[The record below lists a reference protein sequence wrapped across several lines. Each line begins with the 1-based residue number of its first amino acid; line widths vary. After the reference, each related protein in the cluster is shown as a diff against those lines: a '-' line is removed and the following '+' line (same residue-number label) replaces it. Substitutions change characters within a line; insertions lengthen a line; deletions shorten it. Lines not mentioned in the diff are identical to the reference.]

1 MYIYFLHRLAPPS
14 LCPFLQ
20 SIGLVNSH
28 ARACARTYGY
38 TQPSAITLSADVA
51 ARAAH
56 WKSPKGAVVRML
68 HPAGWG
74 GWAFEVE
81 SIGNGGKT
89 MNFSKGGNQEAR
101 GNSGC
106 GAYYVEGIAEELDA
120 PGEWVIQGG
129 KLLLIPPAGMTEAE
143 LQAATVEAPQLK
155 TLIELRGTAAAPVV
169 GVSFAGFNLTGSAQT
184 FLESYEAPS
193 GGDWSVH
200 RGAAVFLQG
209 AENISFS
216 GMRFDQ
222 LEGNGVFFSNHVKH
236 SEVVDCDF
244 WRTGDSAVLAV
255 GSTKLSNA
263 TASEYPSLNTIA
275 RNWIDTLGVNM
286 KQVSTYS
293 TVRYA
298 VCRRLSRC
306 CAAVLLCC
314 CRPDNALSVGW
325 F

>member
-1 MYIYFLHRLAPPS
+1 
-14 LCPFLQ
+14 
-20 SIGLVNSH
+20 
-28 ARACARTYGY
+28 
-38 TQPSAITLSADVA
+38 
-51 ARAAH
+51 
-56 WKSPKGAVVRML
+56 
-68 HPAGWG
+68 
-74 GWAFEVE
+74 
-81 SIGNGGKT
+81 
-89 MNFSKGGNQEAR
+89 
-101 GNSGC
+101 
-106 GAYYVEGIAEELDA
+106 
-120 PGEWVIQGG
+120 
-129 KLLLIPPAGMTEAE
+129 
-143 LQAATVEAPQLK
+143 VEAPQLK

-286 KQVSTYS
+286 KQVSTYRYS
-293 TVRYA
+293 TV
-298 VCRRLSRC
+298 CCLSASLALLCC
-306 CAAVLLCC
+306 CAAVLL
-314 CRPDNALSVGW
+314 
-325 F
+325 